1 MTGMRESWRRGETT
15 RAFDTAA
22 VATRKVDIRIQA
34 IPTLGAARLPLVA
47 ASRRANP
54 RGMK

>member
-1 MTGMRESWRRGETT
+1 MRESWRRGETT
-15 RAFDTAA
+15 RAFDTPA